1 MKLER
6 RIRLSLEEKKQCEQ
20 LVRACHQIDHTYRL
34 PYLDN
39 LYNADLTMRAFILA
53 SVEGQLVG
61 FLSIY
66 ADEPKE
72 AEVQLFVTP
81 SFRRQ
86 GIARSL
92 WEDFMDLAQDYQ
104 LEDRLYVSEVRFLE
118 QHPELFSHFHFVE
131 AEEEDHELWL
141 EATCQVTD
149 HEKRE
154 GLMVLEVQESMLQ
167 EIAHFQSKAFETDL
181 DYALKYAT
189 ESLEGQDTRL
199 FVLRDQEQVL
209 ASVTVDL
216 SQGTTFFFGLAVDPD
231 HLRKG
236 YARYLLRSVMNQMA
250 AEVEQQFQIVVEKK
264 NQAALSLYLGL
275 GFTIQT
281 EVLYLMESR

>member
-1 MKLER
+1 M
-6 RIRLSLEEKKQCEQ
+6 S
-20 LVRACHQIDHTYRL
+20 DHR
-34 PYLDN
+34 
-39 LYNADLTMRAFILA
+39 
-53 SVEGQLVG
+53 
-61 FLSIY
+61 
-66 ADEPKE
+66 
-72 AEVQLFVTP
+72 
-81 SFRRQ
+81 
-86 GIARSL
+86 
-92 WEDFMDLAQDYQ
+92 
-104 LEDRLYVSEVRFLE
+104 
-118 QHPELFSHFHFVE
+118 
-131 AEEEDHELWL
+131 
-141 EATCQVTD
+141 
-149 HEKRE
+149 HEKIE
-154 GLMVLEVQESMLQ
+154 GLMVLEAVESMLQ

-216 SQGTTFFFGLAVDPD
+216 SQGTTYFFGLAVDPD

-250 AEVEQQFQIVVEKK
+250 AEMEQQFQIVVEKE